1 MAKQQANNGID
12 YTPRRE
18 KAIKAAAEARNPQ
31 QRHIHGVV
39 QRQQRYPIFEV
50 TAAGKTVEWT
60 DTRAAAHSAFHDAD
74 ALPKRL
80 MLVHED
86 GRRELLDEVTQTR
99 RRLSEQEPMKL
110 AA

>member
-1 MAKQQANNGID
+1 MSKQRADNGID
-12 YTPRRE
+12 YSPRSE
-18 KAIKAAAEARNPQ
+18 KAIEALAEARNPQ

-50 TAAGKTVEWT
+50 TAAGKTIEWT
-60 DTRAAAHSAFHDAD
+60 DIRTAAHSAFHDAD

-80 MLVHED
+80 ILVHED
-86 GRRELLDEVTQTR
+86 GRRELLDEVSTTR
-99 RRLSEQEPMKL
+99 RRMVEAEPMKL